1 MCVVILELSIKRQV
15 IIMIVQACK
24 SLNVQVMPIMITY
37 NMHVYTMV
45 IMTWCVC
52 VTAWC
57 LDPQLMEADEES
69 RMEEGAEEP
78 VFSASSSSSTT
89 QLKEL
94 ISKPK
99 SRPRKK
105 YKWTKETKCVLAACS
120 NVQCSVKEC
129 VLCIQ
134 VHTHVRI

>member
-1 MCVVILELSIKRQV
+1 
-15 IIMIVQACK
+15 
-24 SLNVQVMPIMITY
+24 
-37 NMHVYTMV
+37 
-45 IMTWCVC
+45 
-52 VTAWC
+52 
-57 LDPQLMEADEES
+57 MEADEES
-69 RMEEGAEEP
+69 RMEEGTEEP
-78 VFSASSSSSTT
+78 VFSASSSSSSSTT

-134 VHTHVRI
+134 VYIHVRSV